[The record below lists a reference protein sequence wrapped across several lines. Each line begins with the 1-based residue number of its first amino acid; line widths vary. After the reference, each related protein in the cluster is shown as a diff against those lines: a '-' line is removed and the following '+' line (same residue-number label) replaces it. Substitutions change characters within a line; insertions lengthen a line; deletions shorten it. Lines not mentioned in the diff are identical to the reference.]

1 MKSIKNLFNT
11 PKKAVM
17 TSVCAL
23 GLIAVLGTGTVFA
36 AMKASD
42 SSNIQKQKEDKD
54 RSEAELIGMES
65 AKEIALEDAGVKAE
79 AVTFT
84 KEETENEDGIVIYEL
99 EFYSDDYEYEYE
111 INATNGKLISHSK
124 ETLFQ
129 SEDSGQKDS
138 QSTDRNEETAQSEYI
153 GIKAAKEKALED
165 AGVSAGAATF
175 TKAKLDQDDGIA
187 VYDIE
192 FFTSKYEYE
201 YEINAKTGSIRER
214 DKEALETDGKTG
226 GNGQGEPTYIGTEKA
241 KSIALQ
247 HAGLSSDE
255 VSFTKV
261 KREED
266 DGQVV
271 YEIEFGKD
279 RKEYEYTIHAVSGDI
294 VDFES
299 DWDD

>member
-11 PKKAVM
+11 PKKAVL

-23 GLIAVLGTGTVFA
+23 GLIAVLGTGTVVA
-36 AMKASD
+36 AIKASD

-79 AVTFT
+79 AVSFT

-111 INATNGKLISHSK
+111 INAT
-124 ETLFQ
+124 
-129 SEDSGQKDS
+129 
-138 QSTDRNEETAQSEYI
+138 
-153 GIKAAKEKALED
+153 
-165 AGVSAGAATF
+165 
-175 TKAKLDQDDGIA
+175 
-187 VYDIE
+187 
-192 FFTSKYEYE
+192 
-201 YEINAKTGSIRER
+201 TGSIRER

-241 KSIALQ
+241 KSIGLQ

-271 YEIEFGKD
+271 YEIEFNKD